1 MLLFLL
7 NLKEAGRRAGFF
19 NFSVTPKKIKRH
31 PMVKIIFKKTYAQ
44 ITVLFTGEVK
54 DIFYIATISAP

>member
-1 MLLFLL
+1 
-7 NLKEAGRRAGFF
+7 
-19 NFSVTPKKIKRH
+19 
-31 PMVKIIFKKTYAQ
+31 MVKIIFKKTYAQ